1 MGQDIRKIVSDNIK
15 NLRKA
20 KKISSKRLSIAIDME
35 ISYISK
41 VERCKT
47 HIPLDKLVKIANFF
61 EIEPYL
67 LLKENLK

>member
-1 MGQDIRKIVSDNIK
+1 MRQDIRKIVSDNIK
-15 NLRKA
+15 YLRKI

-47 HIPLDKLVKIANFF
+47 YIPLDKLVKLADFF
-61 EIEPYL
+61 EVESHVLLMEKIE
-67 LLKENLK
+67 